1 MKRLSATQTVAI
13 PKQAGSKLRMRIDY
27 ALLLVALT
35 TGAGVCRDR
44 EAELLV
50 KLRQQSAAYLELKAK
65 KLHGGMSPLPELEP
79 TIRELGRLRVREAVP
94 DLALLMSN
102 VAPSYFDVSE
112 ASADA
117 LSQIGGPAALF
128 AVASDFLSNEQ
139 RDRVVGRLGTA
150 GELLT
155 PILLS
160 ATSSPDE
167 LVRRRA
173 LRILATIGH
182 LGLHDDLPGPLRLP
196 PGTAAAILPLL
207 SDPSA
212 AVRFEAI
219 AAYRT
224 LRGEIAPAVAHAP
237 AESSLS
243 VRNGLLLA
251 PSRESGWHL
260 YEGAS
265 MPVDS
270 VLRALHYRSYLPPA
284 IDYRW
289 ASPWHPYG
297 SEGLEFRLLA
307 TGTKLS
313 VPEPVPELAP
323 PFWIRLELRNPTARR
338 QTFRLTEEGWL
349 WDLPLLLRDRFGR
362 HSYIRPGD
370 TGVRADYAGSG
381 PPPILRRVDP
391 GAVPCWEFDLVREV
405 TVPRFDGEYTV
416 TAAKD
421 EVPLLRFNIEGMPPP
436 LWVRSETYGMGFDA
450 ARVYYADVQLPTTVK
465 PVAER
470 PSAAPIRADAA
481 VEALVTR
488 YLAGDR
494 GALLQLA
501 RRLGTREISDLLRAR
516 PLSRPALVRVN
527 PQPLAQAWH
536 GKTLGS
542 VDAPLLATDPEGEV
556 HLAFTSRALLRP
568 PQGAVRGDFRCQVGY
583 SRFVN
588 QRWTPPQ
595 EIFGGADSCLSA
607 THLLVAPDGALWL
620 VATGGGQVLARRRP
634 LGGDWQQ
641 AESCVAFESHLVR
654 GFDAA
659 FDAAGNLQLVWAP
672 WLGRERQSPIHRR
685 IRTAASW
692 GAVEELPAVTAD
704 LWDPKLIRAGDELRL
719 LVRRQDPQSHGNGL
733 AEYRDGMWRELGPGA
748 ATRSLESLF
757 FERGQADSALVTGD
771 NQELYQLR
779 AVGGAL
785 VLARGAAED
794 RGGGL
799 SLVFAVPEAQGGAT
813 YGAERGPLLLTQPA
827 LALAGSRLAA
837 AWVET
842 KQEQT
847 LLRTFVGSIPQGG
860 WRSSD
865 EVLLDISRVGGLQLP
880 DLGRIAADSLAAVEK
895 AKASQD
901 RRAEVTARI
910 YLLENG
916 RSFGGHVR
924 GDELAKSAREISA
937 ACLSDEFTRELIA
950 ARAALDPEVLVGLER
965 CTWTLQKELA
975 PRVRDCA
982 SDAE

>member
-1 MKRLSATQTVAI
+1 
-13 PKQAGSKLRMRIDY
+13 MRIHF

-35 TGAGVCRDR
+35 TGAGACRDP

-112 ASADA
+112 ACADA

-139 RDRVVGRLGTA
+139 RDRVVGRLVTA

-196 PGTAAAILPLL
+196 PGTAAGILPLL

-224 LRGEIAPAVAHAP
+224 LRGETAPAVARAP

-251 PSRESGWHL
+251 PWRESGWQL
-260 YEGAS
+260 YGRAS
-265 MPVDS
+265 MPVAS

-297 SEGLEFRLLA
+297 SEGLEFRLHA

-323 PFWIRLELRNPTARR
+323 PFWIRLELRNPTAMR

-370 TGVRADYAGSG
+370 TGVRADYGGSG
-381 PPPILRRVDP
+381 PPPILRHLDR
-391 GAVPCWEFDLVREV
+391 GAVLCWEFDLVREV
-405 TVPRFDGEYTV
+405 TMPRFDGEYTV

-421 EVPLLRFNIEGMPPP
+421 EAPLLRFSIEGLPPP
-436 LWVRSETYGMGFDA
+436 VWVRSEDHHGMGFDQ

-527 PQPLAQAWH
+527 PQPLALAWH

-542 VDAPLLATDPEGEV
+542 VGAPLLAIDPEGGI
-556 HLAFTSRALLRP
+556 HLAFTSQALPRP
-568 PQGAVRGDFRCQVGY
+568 PRGAIRDEDFRCQVSY
-583 SRFVN
+583 SHLTNGGWSR
-588 QRWTPPQ
+588 PQ
-595 EIFGGADSCLSA
+595 EIFGGADSCFRA
-607 THLLVAPDGALWL
+607 THLLVAPDGALL
-620 VATGGGQVLARRRP
+620 LLATDRQQVLARRRP
-634 LGGDWQQ
+634 LGGDWQP

-654 GFDAA
+654 GVDAA
-659 FDAAGNLQLVWAP
+659 FDTAGNLQLVWAP
-672 WLGRERQSPIHRR
+672 WLGKERRSPIHRR
-685 IRTAASW
+685 IRTAAGW
-692 GAVEELPAVTAD
+692 GAVEVLPAVSAD
-704 LWDPKLIRAGDELRL
+704 LWGPMLIRAGDALRL
-719 LVRRQDPQSHGNGL
+719 LVRRQDPLSHRWGL
-733 AEYRDGMWRELGPGA
+733 AEHRDSEWTELAAGD
-748 ATRSLESLF
+748 ATRSLESSLY
-757 FERGQADSALVTGD
+757 ERGQADSTLVPGD
-771 NQELYQLR
+771 DQELYQLR
-779 AVGGAL
+779 ALGGAL
-785 VLARGAAED
+785 VLARRGPED
-794 RGGGL
+794 HGGGL
-799 SLVFAVPEAQGGAT
+799 SLVFAVPEAQGGAI

-827 LALAGSRLAA
+827 LALAGGRLAA

-842 KQEQT
+842 KEEQT

-880 DLGRIAADSLAAVEK
+880 DLERIAADSLAAIEK

-901 RRAEVTARI
+901 RRAEVKARI
-910 YLLENG
+910 YLLEN
-916 RSFGGHVR
+916 RDSFGGHVR
-924 GDELAKSAREISA
+924 SDELAKSAREISA
-937 ACLSDEFTRELIA
+937 ACLSDELTRELIA
-950 ARAALDPEVLVGLER
+950 ARAALDPEVLAGLER